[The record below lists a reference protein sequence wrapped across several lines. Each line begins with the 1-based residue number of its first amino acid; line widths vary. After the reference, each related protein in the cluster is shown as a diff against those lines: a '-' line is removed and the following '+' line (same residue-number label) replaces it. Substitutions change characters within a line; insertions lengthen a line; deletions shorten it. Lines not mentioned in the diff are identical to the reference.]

1 MRLLDGNALR
11 DAILADI
18 AAELAGVTDPPR
30 LVVVQVGAD
39 PASAVYVRNKMRAC
53 RTTGVRSE
61 HRHLPAAVDQ
71 AELAAVLDA
80 LSADP
85 AVHGLLLQLPLP
97 AHLDADDAMRHVDPE
112 KDVDGFHP
120 VNLGRL
126 MAGLP
131 GPRPCTPAGV
141 LALLAKEGIAI
152 RGREVVVVGRS
163 LIVGKP
169 LALLLL
175 EKGGR
180 GDATVTVCHSRTT
193 DLAAHTRRA
202 DILVAAVGRPGAIT
216 AEMVKEGAVVV
227 DVGINRIADP
237 SSKRG
242 YRLVGDVDFAA
253 VAPRTSAITPVPGG
267 VGAMTVAML
276 MSNTLDAWRRQ
287 SGRVEA

>member
-18 AAELAGVTDPPR
+18 ADELAAADSLPR
-30 LVVVQVGAD
+30 LVVVQVGED

-53 RTTGVRSE
+53 RKTGIRSE
-61 HRHLPAAVDQ
+61 HRHLPAGVTQ
-71 AELAAVLDA
+71 IELEAVLDD

-85 AVHGLLLQLPLP
+85 DAHGLLLQLPLP
-97 AHLDADDAMRHVDPE
+97 GHLDADAAMAHLDPD

-126 MAGLP
+126 VAGLP
-131 GPRPCTPAGV
+131 GPRPCTPAGI
-141 LALLAKEGIAI
+141 LALLEREDIAV
-152 RGREVVVVGRS
+152 RGRQVVVVGRS

-180 GDATVTVCHSRTT
+180 GDATVTVCHSRTP

-202 DILVAAVGRPGAIT
+202 DILVAAVGRPGAVT
-216 AEMVKEGAVVV
+216 ADMVKEGAVVV
-227 DVGINRIADP
+227 DVGINRVEDA
-237 SSKRG
+237 SRKRG
-242 YRLVGDVDFAA
+242 YRVVGDVDFEA
-253 VAPRTSAITPVPGG
+253 VAPRTAAITPVPGG

-276 MSNTLDAWRRQ
+276 MRNTMDAWR
-287 SGRVEA
+287 GRAGA

>member
-18 AAELAGVTDPPR
+18 ADELAAADSLPR
-30 LVVVQVGAD
+30 LVVVQVGED

-53 RTTGVRSE
+53 RKTGIRSE
-61 HRHLPAAVDQ
+61 HRHLPAGVTQ
-71 AELAAVLDA
+71 IELEAVLDD

-85 AVHGLLLQLPLP
+85 DAHGLLLQLPLP
-97 AHLDADDAMRHVDPE
+97 GHLDADAAMAHLDPD

-126 MAGLP
+126 VAGLP
-131 GPRPCTPAGV
+131 GPRPCTPAGI
-141 LALLAKEGIAI
+141 LALLEREDIAV

-180 GDATVTVCHSRTT
+180 GDATVTVCHSRTP

-202 DILVAAVGRPGAIT
+202 DILVAAVGRPGAVT
-216 AEMVKEGAVVV
+216 ADMVKEGAVVV
-227 DVGINRIADP
+227 DVGINRVEDA
-237 SSKRG
+237 SRKRG
-242 YRLVGDVDFAA
+242 YRVVGDVDFEA
-253 VAPRTSAITPVPGG
+253 VAPRTAAITPVPGG

-276 MSNTLDAWRRQ
+276 MRNTMDAWR
-287 SGRVEA
+287 GRAGA